1 MLQKI
6 CGPTYWWWKGR
17 RYNLLVIDF
26 QYNAFS
32 KDYLGQPGE
41 YSNTFGQNGCHDGP
55 PPSVQNY
62 ICKRFH
68 DKIAILKKMS
78 YIREVDEKFVKQFLG
93 SPTETLLI
101 PTADIKFV
109 NIIEENQS
117 WIFSGRSLRLSR
129 TTRHIASQQRPLPL
143 DGVLHARW
151 TQMYLMQW
159 KLNSPSP
166 QLDAQPGQ
174 TGYCPPGQYSA
185 GIGGIL
191 WNTHYIF
198 FWCSHR

>member
-1 MLQKI
+1 M
-6 CGPTYWWWKGR
+6 
-17 RYNLLVIDF
+17 DF

-41 YSNTFGQNGCHDGP
+41 YSNTFGQNGCHNGP
-55 PPSVQNY
+55 PPSVQND

-68 DKIAILKKMS
+68 DKIAIMKNMS

-143 DGVLHARW
+143 DGVLHAR
-151 TQMYLMQW
+151 
-159 KLNSPSP
+159 
-166 QLDAQPGQ
+166 
-174 TGYCPPGQYSA
+174 
-185 GIGGIL
+185 
-191 WNTHYIF
+191 
-198 FWCSHR
+198 